1 MIEAFRVGAVFRNG
15 TLWDGLDL
23 AFDDGEVCVVTGPPA
38 SGKTLL
44 LRILRG
50 ERRPD
55 AGDVLVG
62 GESLYRG
69 NRDAGKAFRA
79 SSGVVPESFPPT
91 ACRTVRDLFRLSAVA
106 SAGISA
112 KERKEREEEL
122 LLLVG
127 LPGSQESGL
136 FSLSVSERARVA
148 LAVELF
154 RSPRVLFTDM
164 LLLNAG
170 GEWTDML
177 GGLFRALA
185 REGKTIILAERTIPE
200 RWKARGGG
208 EGIPKGP
215 FRLFRLP
222 VATEAL
228 R

>member
-1 MIEAFRVGAVFRNG
+1 MIEAFRVGAAFSKG

-55 AGDVLVG
+55 AGDVVVG
-62 GESLYRG
+62 GKSLYRG
-69 NRDAGKAFRA
+69 NPGPGKAFRA
-79 SSGVVPESFPPT
+79 SSGFVPESFSPT

-106 SAGISA
+106 VPGISA
-112 KERKEREEEL
+112 RERMEREEEL
-122 LLLVG
+122 LALVG
-127 LPGSQESGL
+127 MPGSQGAGL
-136 FSLSVSERARVA
+136 SCLSVSERARIA
-148 LAVELF
+148 LAVELV

-164 LLLNAG
+164 LLMNAG
-170 GEWTDML
+170 REWTDML

-185 REGKTIILAERTIPE
+185 REGKTIIMAERTIPE
-200 RWKARGGG
+200 RWNTREGGQGIAR
-208 EGIPKGP
+208 GP